1 MKLQVEIVRAALQIA
16 ARANPERAAALAG
29 KRVGIEVPNERFV
42 VEFEVGEDEDTALS
56 VMSDSVAD
64 CDATLRISVAGLL
77 SRFADDD
84 AASTHG
90 DADVMADFFALL
102 RPRLPLPEGMPS
114 PDLSAIGEDVGDA
127 LRLGARAAQSV
138 FEAALGATP
147 GGASDVGGEGSARDE
162 ELAELRRRVEELERR
177 LDASAAE
184 TEEASPPT
192 EKREDAF
199 VDDAHSRGE

>member
-1 MKLQVEIVRAALQIA
+1 MKLQTEIVRAALQMA
-16 ARANPERAAALAG
+16 ARANPERAEALAG

-42 VEFEVGEDEDTALS
+42 VEFEAGEDEDMALS
-56 VMSDSVAD
+56 VVSDSVTE

-102 RPRLPLPEGMPS
+102 RPRLPLPDGMPS
-114 PDLSAIGEDVGDA
+114 PDFGAIGEDVGDA

-147 GGASDVGGEGSARDE
+147 GGSRDVEV
-162 ELAELRRRVEELERR
+162 ELEELRRRVEDLERR
-177 LDASAAE
+177 VDAPAAE
-184 TEEASPPT
+184 A
-192 EKREDAF
+192 
-199 VDDAHSRGE
+199 DDA

>member
-1 MKLQVEIVRAALQIA
+1 MKLQVEIVRAALQMA

-29 KRVGIEVPNERFV
+29 KRIGIEVPNERFV
-42 VEFEVGEDEDTALS
+42 VEFDGEDDEAALS

-64 CDATLRISVAGLL
+64 CDATLRISVAALL

-90 DADVMADFFALL
+90 DADVMADFLALL
-102 RPRLPLPEGMPS
+102 RPRLPLPDGLPS

-147 GGASDVGGEGSARDE
+147 GDSRDVEA
-162 ELAELRRRVEELERR
+162 ELAELRRRVEDLERR
-177 LDASAAE
+177 VDAPAP
-184 TEEASPPT
+184 EA
-192 EKREDAF
+192 
-199 VDDAHSRGE
+199 DDV

>member
-1 MKLQVEIVRAALQIA
+1 MKSLQVEIVRAALQMA
-16 ARANPERAAALAG
+16 ARANPERASALAG
-29 KRVGIEVPNERFV
+29 RRVGIEVPNERFV
-42 VEFEVGEDEDTALS
+42 VEFEAGDDEDAALS
-56 VMSDSVAD
+56 VTSDSVTE

-102 RPRLPLPEGMPS
+102 RPRLPLPDGMPS

-147 GGASDVGGEGSARDE
+147 SGARDVE
-162 ELAELRRRVEELERR
+162 VELEELRRRVEDLERR
-177 LDASAAE
+177 VDAPAAE
-184 TEEASPPT
+184 A
-192 EKREDAF
+192 
-199 VDDAHSRGE
+199 DDA

>member
-1 MKLQVEIVRAALQIA
+1 MKKLQVEIVRAALQMA
-16 ARANPERAAALAG
+16 ARANPERASALAG
-29 KRVGIEVPNERFV
+29 RRVGIEVPNERFV
-42 VEFEVGEDEDTALS
+42 VEFEAGDDEDATLS
-56 VMSDSVAD
+56 VMSDSVTE

-77 SRFADDD
+77 SRFADED

-102 RPRLPLPEGMPS
+102 RPRLPLPDGMPS

-147 GGASDVGGEGSARDE
+147 GGARDVEE
-162 ELAELRRRVEELERR
+162 ELEELRRRVEDLERR
-177 LDASAAE
+177 VDAPAAE
-184 TEEASPPT
+184 A
-192 EKREDAF
+192 
-199 VDDAHSRGE
+199 DDA

>member
-1 MKLQVEIVRAALQIA
+1 MKNLQVEIVRAALQMA
-16 ARANPERAAALAG
+16 ARANPERASALAG
-29 KRVGIEVPNERFV
+29 KRVGIEVPSERFV
-42 VEFEVGEDEDTALS
+42 VEFEAGDDEDAALS
-56 VMSDSVAD
+56 VMSDSVTE

-102 RPRLPLPEGMPS
+102 RPRLPLPDGMPS

-147 GGASDVGGEGSARDE
+147 GGARDVEV
-162 ELAELRRRVEELERR
+162 ELEELRRRVEDLERR
-177 LDASAAE
+177 VDAPAAE
-184 TEEASPPT
+184 A
-192 EKREDAF
+192 
-199 VDDAHSRGE
+199 DDA

>member
-1 MKLQVEIVRAALQIA
+1 MKLQVEVVQGALQMA

-42 VEFEVGEDEDTALS
+42 VEFEAREAGGAALS
-56 VMSDSVAD
+56 VTSDSVAE

-77 SRFADDD
+77 SRFVDDD
-84 AASTHG
+84 AASLLG
-90 DADVMADFFALL
+90 DADVMGDFLALL
-102 RPRLPLPEGMPS
+102 RPRLPLPEGLPS
-114 PDLSAIGEDVGDA
+114 PNLGAIGEDVGDA

-147 GGASDVGGEGSARDE
+147 GGSRDVEG

-177 LDASAAE
+177 VDAQAVE
-184 TEEASPPT
+184 T
-192 EKREDAF
+192 
-199 VDDAHSRGE
+199 DDA